1 MKKKK
6 NCSGTAYLY
15 CKQYFRVS
23 QMYKSY
29 GVPDISILAGSTSD
43 LLTYLQYKT
52 KTDTNLKQ
60 KIKMF

>member
-1 MKKKK
+1 
-6 NCSGTAYLY
+6 
-15 CKQYFRVS
+15 
-23 QMYKSY
+23 MYKSY